1 VAAENPPVAA
11 GPVPADRAE
20 QIVVGE
26 HEGLLRMAVR
36 RFVRHRLAM
45 LGLVILSTIIV
56 LAVFLPFVMP
66 LDPISTDYDAL
77 AAPPSAAHPL
87 GTDLSGRDILARV
100 VYGTRVSLIAG
111 LGAVVVFVTIGTAVG
126 LIAGAFGGI
135 ADQVLMRF
143 TDIIL
148 SIPGLLLII
157 VFISIVGPGLGSVIA
172 VIGLVF
178 WPQTARLVRGQLL
191 SLREAEF
198 VTASRVIGVRE
209 REIIVR
215 HMIPNI
221 FGPLTVVATF
231 GVASAI
237 LLEAALSFL
246 GLGVRPPTPSLGEMI
261 SSARTPSVLQDL
273 PWVWFPAGVV
283 IALIVMSVNFVG
295 DGLRDALDPR
305 ATRRG

>member
-1 VAAENPPVAA
+1 MTAPATPVGTGAPTATQVVA
-11 GPVPADRAE
+11 
-20 QIVVGE
+20 GE
-26 HEGLLRMAVR
+26 HESLLRMAAR
-36 RFVRHRLAM
+36 RFRRHRLAM
-45 LGLVILSTIIV
+45 IGLVILVTIVAIA
-56 LAVFLPFVMP
+56 LFLPFIVP
-66 LDPISTDYDAL
+66 LDPIKPSYDNL
-77 AAPPSAAHPL
+77 GMPPSANHLL
-87 GTDLSGRDILARV
+87 GGDLSGRDIFARV

-111 LGAVVVFVTIGTAVG
+111 FGAVVVFVTIGTAIG
-126 LIAGAFGGI
+126 LLAGAFGGMT
-135 ADQVLMRF
+135 DQVLMRV

-148 SIPGLLLII
+148 SIPPLLLII

-198 VTASRVIGVRE
+198 VTASRVIGVKE
-209 REIIVR
+209 RSIVGR

-246 GLGVRPPTPSLGEMI
+246 GLGVQPPTPSLGEMI
-261 SSARTPSVLQDL
+261 SAARAPAVLQNQ
-273 PWVWFPAGVV
+273 PWVWLPAGVV

>member
-1 VAAENPPVAA
+1 VTVIGASGEDL
-11 GPVPADRAE
+11 GPV
-20 QIVVGE
+20 QIVTVE
-26 HEGLLRMAVR
+26 HEGLVR
-36 RFVRHRLAM
+36 LAIGRFVRHRLAM
-45 LGLVILSTIIV
+45 LGLLILSVIV
-56 LAVFLPFVMP
+56 FVAAILPLVTP
-66 LDPISTDYDAL
+66 LNPLTTDYGNL
-77 AAPPSAAHPL
+77 GKPPSAEHLL
-87 GTDLSGRDILARV
+87 GGDLSGRDIFARV
-100 VYGTRVSLIAG
+100 IHGTRVSLIAG
-111 LGAVVVFVTIGTAVG
+111 FGSVVVFVTIGTLVG
-126 LIAGAFGGI
+126 LVAGALGAL
-135 ADQVLMRF
+135 ADQLLMRF
-143 TDIIL
+143 TDVIL
-148 SIPGLLLII
+148 SIPPLLLII

-172 VIGLVF
+172 VIGLVY

-198 VTASRVIGVRE
+198 VTASRVVGVRE
-209 REIIVR
+209 REIVAR
-215 HMIPNI
+215 HMVPNI

-261 SSARTPSVLQDL
+261 SAARSPSVLQDQ
-273 PWVWFPAGVV
+273 PWVWLPAGIV